1 MNRIALTLDENGHI
15 VGIRADEEVE
25 VYLVSP
31 DVPCDR
37 VYRWSSLRTGREGVD
52 EEIAGWP
59 VGDKDHWPWPH

>member
-15 VGIRADEEVE
+15 VGIRADEKVE

-31 DVPCDR
+31 SVPRDR

-52 EEIAGWP
+52 DEIAGWP
-59 VGDKDHWPWPH
+59 VGDKDHWPSPH